1 MSAASI
7 HEVDEVDVVIVGAGP
22 VGGTLACRLAHAG
35 LRVALIDRAPLPP
48 MEHPDFDGRA
58 YAIAHG
64 ARPLLE
70 GAGVWERLGGA
81 YGPIREIHVSDGK
94 PGRRPSPL
102 FLHFDVR
109 ELGEIPAPEGEEP
122 AFGWMIE
129 ARELRRA
136 LNLAITEAPGLALF
150 APMTAEVKRA
160 AEGVEVRLADGRT
173 LRAALVIAAEGRES
187 PLRRAAGIPVT
198 RFAYRQSALV
208 TTIAHERPHQGLAL
222 EHFLPAGP
230 IAQLPLPP
238 LASAE
243 HASAIVWTE
252 RPEVARALLALDDR
266 SFIDELARRLGS
278 YLGALRP
285 LGRRWV
291 YPLSA
296 LIAHRYYD
304 QRLVLAGDAAHGIH
318 PIAGQGLNLG
328 FQDAIAL
335 AELLIEAH
343 AAGRDIGAPEVLAAY
358 QQRRR
363 PANLLMLAATDAL
376 DRLFSNDLPPLRLA
390 RDLGIA
396 AVHRFPF
403 LKRAFMRQAMGLP
416 LFTGLRPALPL
427 PFFRDRGFDRDGDF
441 R

>member
-1 MSAASI
+1 MSSASAI
-7 HEVDEVDVVIVGAGP
+7 SPAPTFFDVAVIGAGP
-22 VGGTLACRLAHAG
+22 VGGTLAARLAHAG
-35 LRVALIDRAPLPP
+35 FTVALIDRAPLPP

-70 GAGVWERLGGA
+70 AAGVWAELGGA
-81 YGPIREIHVSDGK
+81 YGPIREIRVSDGR
-94 PGRRPSPL
+94 PGRPPSPL

-109 ELGEIPAPEGEEP
+109 ELGDIPPSSDPEEEP

-129 ARELRRA
+129 ARLLRRA
-136 LNLAITEAPGLALF
+136 LNLAIAAAPGLSLF
-150 APMTAEVKRA
+150 APMTAAVRRLPEV
-160 AEGVEVRLADGRT
+160 AEIRLADGR
-173 LRAALVIAAEGRES
+173 LLQAALVIAAEGRES
-187 PLRRAAGIPVT
+187 PLRREAGIPIT

-208 TTIAHERPHQGLAL
+208 TTIGHELPHHGLAL
-222 EHFLPAGP
+222 EHFLPSGP
-230 IAQLPLPP
+230 LAQLPLPP
-238 LASAE
+238 LPGGE

-252 RPEVARALLALDDR
+252 RPETAQALLRLDEG
-266 SFIDELARRLGS
+266 SFIDELGRRLGD

-304 QRLVLAGDAAHGIH
+304 QRLVLVGDAAHGIH

-335 AELLIEAH
+335 AGLLT
-343 AAGRDIGAPEVLAAY
+343 AARAEGRDIGATEVLAAY
-358 QQRRR
+358 QRCRR

-376 DRLFSNDLPPLRLA
+376 DRLFSNDIPPLRLA

-396 AVHRFPF
+396 AVHRLPF
-403 LKRAFMRQAMGLP
+403 LKRAFMRQAMGLSVLP
-416 LFTGLRPALPL
+416 RPA
-427 PFFRDRGFDRDGDF
+427 GFLSGAF
-441 R
+441 L